1 MLALSPD
8 SETCVSN
15 GLIMV
20 DPETELKSRTARTAE
35 LVTGNIDSGRSHL
48 RYKRLWLPYPG
59 LEPTTLWLE
68 VKRSNQLNHAPWFRC
83 MFLIPNGWSYLVIF
97 RIPAE
102 EKEGKKEEEEEEIS
116 LCAAN
121 K

>member
-1 MLALSPD
+1 M
-8 SETCVSN
+8 
-15 GLIMV
+15 
-20 DPETELKSRTARTAE
+20 
-35 LVTGNIDSGRSHL
+35 
-48 RYKRLWLPYPG
+48 RLEFDEYL
-59 LEPTTLWLE
+59 T
-68 VKRSNQLNHAPWFRC
+68 
-83 MFLIPNGWSYLVIF
+83 PNGWSYLVIF